1 MPGMQQRNVSDDA
14 VLFVLS
20 EEGGYKMTSHDITF
34 CANSDQCPK
43 APTCRRAH
51 PPTDVEVS
59 FANFFEEGSRC
70 TTYWP
75 TGEEQK

>member
-1 MPGMQQRNVSDDA
+1 
-14 VLFVLS
+14 
-20 EEGGYKMTSHDITF
+20 MTSHDITF

-59 FANFFEEGSRC
+59 FALFRDPEGC
-70 TTYWP
+70 DYYWP
-75 TGEEQK
+75 TGEEKK